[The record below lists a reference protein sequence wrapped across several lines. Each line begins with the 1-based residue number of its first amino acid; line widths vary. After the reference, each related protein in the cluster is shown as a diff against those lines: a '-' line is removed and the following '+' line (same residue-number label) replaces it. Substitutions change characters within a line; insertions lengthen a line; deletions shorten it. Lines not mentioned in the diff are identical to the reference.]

1 MQEFFYMGGYAFYV
15 WTAYAL
21 TFIVLI
27 INLITPIQRK
37 RAILQKLARKL
48 RRERHDHFDP
58 QT

>member
-1 MQEFFYMGGYAFYV
+1 MGGYAFYV

-58 QT
+58 KT